1 MDEINEK
8 ILSAYEK
15 NVLGI
20 KKTSNIN
27 EDRKMMQKQVADNF
41 VRFLIGDRKQAL
53 NNLKNIG
60 YSDEA
65 KKFVKQMEDDSQAY
79 NKLFGQ
85 LFKDME
91 KITKF
96 YV

>member
-60 YSDEA
+60 YSDES
-65 KKFVKQMEDDSQAY
+65 KKFMKQMADDSQAY